1 MRTPPE
7 TPPVIA
13 AWVEADR
20 SQELARMEAQLS
32 PACVLRSPLTDAF
45 VFVGRHEVAQVFGA
59 AFDLLR
65 DIEIAAVTGAGD
77 DWVVHGTNTLG
88 GRNLEEIQW
97 LRLGD
102 DGLIAEVTL
111 FIRPVPAA
119 IGLFA
124 RIGARLVARGVLP
137 RRAGVAASSLAPF
150 AVLFAGIERVL
161 MPRLG
166 PGSVSAGC
174 GMREGRPG
182 DRSA

>member
-7 TPPVIA
+7 MPSVIA

-20 SQELARMEAQLS
+20 SLELATMEAQLS

-174 GMREGRPG
+174 GMRDGRPG

>member
-7 TPPVIA
+7 MPPAIA

-20 SQELARMEAQLS
+20 LLELPAMEAQLS
-32 PACVLRSPLTDAF
+32 PHAVLRSPLTDAF
-45 VFVGRHEVAQVFGA
+45 TFVGRRDVAQVFGA
-59 AFDLLR
+59 ALDLLA
-65 DIEIAAVTGAGD
+65 DIEIEAVTGAGD

-111 FIRPVPAA
+111 FIRPVPVA
-119 IGLFA
+119 IALFA
-124 RIGARLVARGVLP
+124 RIGSRLAARGVLP
-137 RRAGVAASSLAPF
+137 ARAGVAAGSLAPF
-150 AVLFAGIERVL
+150 AALFGGIERFL

-166 PGSVSAGC
+166 PG
-174 GMREGRPG
+174 GR
-182 DRSA
+182 

>member
-7 TPPVIA
+7 LPPVIA

-20 SQELARMEAQLS
+20 HLALDAMEAQLS
-32 PACVLRSPLTDAF
+32 PTCVLRSPLTDAF
-45 VFVGRHEVAQVFGA
+45 VFVGRRDVAQVFGA

-65 DIEIAAVTGAGD
+65 DIEITAVTGAGD
-77 DWVVHGTNTLG
+77 DWVVHGTNTLN

-97 LRLGD
+97 LRLGG

-119 IGLFA
+119 IALFA
-124 RIGARLVARGVLP
+124 RIGARLADRGVLP

-150 AVLFAGIERVL
+150 AALFGGIERFL

-166 PGSVSAGC
+166 PG
-174 GMREGRPG
+174 R
-182 DRSA
+182 

>member
-7 TPPVIA
+7 LPAVIA
-13 AWVEADR
+13 AWVDADR
-20 SQELARMEAQLS
+20 HLELDAMEAQLS

-45 VFVGRHEVAQVFGA
+45 VFVGRRDVAQVFGA

-65 DIEIAAVTGAGD
+65 DIEIVAVTGAGD

-102 DGLIAEVTL
+102 DGLIGEVTL
-111 FIRPVPAA
+111 FIRPAPAA

-124 RIGARLVARGVLP
+124 RIGARLAARGVLP
-137 RRAGVAASSLAPF
+137 RRAGAAASSLAPF
-150 AVLFAGIERVL
+150 AALFSGIERFL

-166 PGSVSAGC
+166 PGAPHS
-174 GMREGRPG
+174 
-182 DRSA
+182 